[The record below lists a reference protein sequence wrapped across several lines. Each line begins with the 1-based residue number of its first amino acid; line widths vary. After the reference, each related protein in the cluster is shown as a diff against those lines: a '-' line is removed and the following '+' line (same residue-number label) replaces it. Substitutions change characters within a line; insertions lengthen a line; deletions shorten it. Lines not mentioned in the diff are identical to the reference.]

1 MVLVWWIIDDLPNWL
16 NSPPVKCFYY
26 MVLLGSWA
34 KFKQFLENQASTMSV
49 TRTALLG
56 LVQNCT
62 NDGSFKITEGYNKSN
77 SWDIGITYINDKL
90 LV

>member
-1 MVLVWWIIDDLPNWL
+1 
-16 NSPPVKCFYY
+16 
-26 MVLLGSWA
+26 
-34 KFKQFLENQASTMSV
+34 MSV

-62 NDGSFKITEGYNKSN
+62 NDGNFKIMEGYDKSN
-77 SWDIGITYINDKL
+77 SWDIGVTYINDKL